1 MDWICIIK
9 QYERGQGNFR
19 FVCLYFITTRGSGKK
34 TKFGRYYIQISE
46 IDRIEVMEL
55 ISLKRKLYKRTGIEE
70 NTRVT
75 ARNEKKKIIPQKN
88 KQTVGIVWES
98 SKCLALFA
106 DALLPSLD
114 KKERG
119 DSPEPVESRRILS
132 HIFFIFFCKNLTLIN
147 LPKKTNNCITFDPR
161 ADTQVSGGFRSK
173 KEKNFII

>member
-75 ARNEKKKIIPQKN
+75 ARNEKKNHPPK
-88 KQTVGIVWES
+88 KQTNSRDCVGE
-98 SKCLALFA
+98 
-106 DALLPSLD
+106 
-114 KKERG
+114 
-119 DSPEPVESRRILS
+119 
-132 HIFFIFFCKNLTLIN
+132 
-147 LPKKTNNCITFDPR
+147 
-161 ADTQVSGGFRSK
+161 
-173 KEKNFII
+173 